1 MCNQNQNLIIPLQRF
16 LKCGVECEM
25 WMKLDVD
32 QGQPTNKKKTIVEAK
47 KYLWDKN
54 STFRQTL
61 GFPSSSFLAVSSTIC
76 CCRSYMA

>member
-32 QGQPTNKKKTIVEAK
+32 QGQPTNKKKLSWRRRNIYGIKTVPFGK
-47 KYLWDKN
+47 L
-54 STFRQTL
+54 
-61 GFPSSSFLAVSSTIC
+61 
-76 CCRSYMA
+76 